1 MHRGIAPPGAGAVK
15 LPDLEELLVLR
26 GAARPLALRA
36 RGSAHALLLG
46 SHRSS
51 HHGRGLEFEEV
62 RAYAAGDDPR
72 SIDWRVTA
80 RRGRVHTKLF
90 REERERPVWLLV
102 DLDNAMYFGSR
113 SQLKSMAAVRAAALL
128 AWIAASTGDR
138 VGAVV
143 VGPRE
148 IRVLPPRSREA
159 GVLPVLN
166 LLVDQQPRAP
176 GRSTADSLHR
186 AVMTLAP
193 LVHPGSLV
201 LVLSDFAR
209 GAPTD
214 GGYWSGIAQH
224 SDCRWIWIRDPL
236 EAQSLPD
243 GHYRAGVPDPIVPID
258 GASIRASWLA
268 AWRER
273 EASIKSSAQAM
284 RIELVELDTAEEVS
298 GAISSWLQSSKTAA

>member
-1 MHRGIAPPGAGAVK
+1 VK

-26 GAARPLALRA
+26 GAARSLCLRA
-36 RGSAHALLLG
+36 RGPARALLLG
-46 SHRSS
+46 SHHSS

-62 RAYAAGDDPR
+62 RLYAAGDDPR

-113 SQLKSMAAVRAAALL
+113 SQLKSMVAVRAAALL
-128 AWIAASTGDR
+128 AWVAASSGDR

-143 VGPRE
+143 IGAGG
-148 IRVLPPRSREA
+148 IRGLPPRSREA
-159 GVLPVLN
+159 GVLPLLNVLAD
-166 LLVDQQPRAP
+166 LQPRAP
-176 GRSTADSLHR
+176 GRSSTDSLR
-186 AVMTLAP
+186 RGVMTLAP

-209 GAPTD
+209 AHSTD
-214 GGYWSGIAQH
+214 GGFWSGIAAH
-224 SDCRWIWIRDPL
+224 SECRWVWIRDPL
-236 EAQSLPD
+236 EIRSLPD
-243 GHYRAGVPDPIVPID
+243 GHYRAGFPDPVVSID

-273 EASIKSSAQAM
+273 EDWIKSSAQSM
-284 RIELVELDTAEEVS
+284 RIELVELDTAEEVT
-298 GAISSWLQSSKTAA
+298 GALARWLKSAKTAA

>member
-1 MHRGIAPPGAGAVK
+1 VK

-26 GAARPLALRA
+26 GAAHSLCLRA
-36 RGSAHALLLG
+36 RGPARALLLG
-46 SHRSS
+46 SHHSA

-62 RAYAAGDDPR
+62 RLYAAGDDPR

-113 SQLKSMAAVRAAALL
+113 SQLKSMVAVRAAALL
-128 AWIAASTGDR
+128 AWVAASSGDR

-143 VGPRE
+143 VGSGS

-159 GVLPVLN
+159 GVLPILN
-166 LLVDQQPRAP
+166 LLADLQPRAP

-186 AVMTLAP
+186 GITMLAP

-209 GAPTD
+209 GQAAD
-214 GGYWSGIAQH
+214 GGYWSAIAAH
-224 SDCRWIWIRDPL
+224 SECRWVWIRDPL
-236 EAQSLPD
+236 EVRSLPD
-243 GHYRAGVPDPIVPID
+243 GHYRAGSPDPVVPID
-258 GASIRASWLA
+258 GAAIRASWLA
-268 AWRER
+268 AWHER
-273 EASIKSSAQAM
+273 EHRIKSSAQSM
-284 RIELVELDTAEEVS
+284 RIELVELDTAIEVT
-298 GAISSWLQSSKTAA
+298 GALASWLNSPKNAA

>member
-1 MHRGIAPPGAGAVK
+1 MK

-26 GAARPLALRA
+26 GAARPLCLRA
-36 RGSAHALLLG
+36 RGRAQALLLG
-46 SHRSS
+46 SHRSA

-62 RAYAAGDDPR
+62 RLYAAGDDPR

-102 DLDNAMYFGSR
+102 DLDTAMYFGSR
-113 SQLKSMAAVRAAALL
+113 AQLKSMVAVRAAALL
-128 AWIAASTGDR
+128 AWVAASSGDR

-143 VGPRE
+143 VGARE
-148 IRVLPPRSREA
+148 TRVLPPRAREA

-166 LLVDQQPRAP
+166 LLTDLQPRAP
-176 GRSTADSLHR
+176 GRSSTDSLHR
-186 AVMTLAP
+186 GLMTLEP

-209 GAPTD
+209 GHSAD
-214 GGYWSGIAQH
+214 RGHWSGLAAH
-224 SDCRWIWIRDPL
+224 SECRWIWIRDPL
-236 EAQSLPD
+236 EAQSLPN
-243 GHYRAGVPDPIVPID
+243 GRYRAGFPDPVVTID

-273 EASIKSSAQAM
+273 EAWIRSTAQSM
-284 RIELVELDTAEEVS
+284 RIELMELDTAAEVAGELARS
-298 GAISSWLQSSKTAA
+298 LQSPKTAA